1 MFLLPNLAL
10 SLGGNDFLLP
20 YFERQ
25 FPHPSPENGE
35 EAQIAPPVGAI
46 RVRIDD
52 GCNDADPEFDEF
64 CRSKG
69 LPVCE
74 LRCPSVVGTGMKGLP
89 RRIAEGIYRGTYCLI
104 RDNEARISVVHASD
118 VAKAASFA
126 LGSQGT
132 YTLTDMADPTICEL
146 SDALAFR
153 LGDKRL
159 FTLPP
164 WAAKIWYGGGYYQKL
179 TTDNTYPDTFTESF
193 PDFHPHPVVDYL
205 RTHVYDEGSL

>member
-25 FPHPSPENGE
+25 FPTPTPETDNDSE
-35 EAQIAPPVGAI
+35 LPPPIGAI
-46 RVRIDD
+46 RVCIDD
-52 GCNDADPEFDEF
+52 AGNDADPEFDDY
-64 CRSKG
+64 CNSNN

-74 LRCPSVVGTGMKGLP
+74 LRCPSVVGTKMKGLP

-118 VAKAASFA
+118 VARAAALA

-132 YTLTDMADPTICEL
+132 YTLTDMADPTIRDL
-146 SDALAFR
+146 SDAIAYR

-159 FTLPP
+159 FTLPT
-164 WAAKIWYGGGYYQKL
+164 WAAKIWYGSQYYQKL

-193 PDFHPHPVVDYL
+193 PDFRPHPVTEYL
-205 RTHVYDEGSL
+205 RTHVYDESSL